1 MQLGSAAAVF
11 RKDPGIAEE
20 FMELGSQRSSENVE
34 DRRGIGV
41 GGGLGIGGVIIV
53 LIAAFLGVDP
63 SQILDFADR
72 AAPQQERAGTPGASR
87 PVQQDEMERFVS
99 KVLASTEDAWQEIF
113 RNAGK
118 PYHDPKLVLFTG
130 AVRSACGTGQSAIG
144 PFYCP
149 NDERVSLD

>member
-41 GGGLGIGGVIIV
+41 GGGLGIGGIVIA

-63 SQILDFADR
+63 SQILDMANR
-72 AAPQQERAGTPGASR
+72 AAPQEQKAPAQTPGASR
-87 PVQQDEMERFVS
+87 PVQQDEMEQFVS
-99 KVLASTEDAWQEIF
+99 
-113 RNAGK
+113 
-118 PYHDPKLVLFTG
+118 
-130 AVRSACGTGQSAIG
+130 
-144 PFYCP
+144 
-149 NDERVSLD
+149 